1 MVNDRVLAKSPCFG
15 CSKARWCYNPD
26 NSSSIAI
33 RVRVR
38 VKVSAISFPTNI
50 HPLYSDLPGTQR
62 CPTFEQL
69 GPAR

>member
-1 MVNDRVLAKSPCFG
+1 MIGCLLNHHASVVQRLGGVIIRVNL
-15 CSKARWCYNPD
+15 YI
-26 NSSSIAI
+26 SIAI

-62 CPTFEQL
+62 YPMFEQP

>member
-1 MVNDRVLAKSPCFG
+1 MIGCLLNHHTSLG
-15 CSKARWCYNPD
+15 CSKARWCYKLD
-26 NSSSIAI
+26 KSLIIAK
-33 RVRVR
+33 RVR

-62 CPTFEQL
+62 YPTFEQP